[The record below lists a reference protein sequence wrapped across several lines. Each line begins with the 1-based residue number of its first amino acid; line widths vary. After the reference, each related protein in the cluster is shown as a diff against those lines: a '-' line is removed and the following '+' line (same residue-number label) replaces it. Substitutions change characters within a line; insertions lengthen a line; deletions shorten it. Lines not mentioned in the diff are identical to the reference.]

1 MSTALQI
8 TDLARPGTR
17 WSKATIAII
26 VARFKA
32 IRESNGGVLT
42 AETVLEDARKKSS
55 PLHRF
60 FEWDDS
66 VAAEFWRREQA
77 RQLIRQHYVVVSY
90 GGQDTAPT
98 RATVVVEMP
107 SGDRAYTQTVVSLVD
122 EDFSDQVLERAK
134 QELRAWRS
142 RYERFKEMSEMVK
155 EVDRLLAG

>member
-1 MSTALQI
+1 MTAGIQI

-17 WSKATIAII
+17 WGKATIAVI
-26 VARFKA
+26 VKRFKE
-32 IRESNGGVLT
+32 IRKANGGVLT

-90 GGQDTAPT
+90 GEQSTEPT
-98 RATVVVEMP
+98 RATVMLETP
-107 SGDRAYTQTVVSLVD
+107 SGDRVYAQTVIALVD
-122 EDFSDQVLERAK
+122 DEFSDQVLERAK
-134 QELRAWRS
+134 QELRAWRL
-142 RYERFKEMSEMVK
+142 RYGRFKEMSEMVK